1 MGSLQGPV
9 LCPSVHA
16 KLAGLF
22 SLPMIGP
29 MNVRCFRSEFW
40 GFKELGGGSGGGA
53 KVKPGILSCNVHM
66 RKCKTAVHCSF
77 NSSSNDSSGSAAENF
92 NEKDEDYVNSSIV
105 EAVEVKSGAD
115 GFIIKMRD
123 GRHLRCVHNNPQ
135 GGHLPEYAPHPAIV
149 LKMEDGTGLLLP
161 IIVCKSLYS
170 DYGRMQCYFSF
181 FDSYIILSNVN
192 FCYVFIGSG
201 DAERFTNG
209 SHAQCSHSMS
219 FSHLNFAAL
228 PLNARPTLYQVV
240 KEMVDKMG
248 YEVWLDMSGLQEEFM
263 RHISLSCILLRH
275 VGNEAESMSFDL
287 RPSDAINIAVRCK
300 VPIQVNKYLAFSD
313 GMRVVESGKLSTQFP
328 LDGQIFAELD
338 KPSGQPCVETQEFN
352 LLHEMLKA
360 VNEERYQDAAL
371 WRDQLNQL
379 RSGKN
384 VNNR

>member
-29 MNVRCFRSEFW
+29 MNVSCVRSEFW
-40 GFKELGGGSGGGA
+40 GFKELGGGSGSGGGA

-161 IIVCKSLYS
+161 IIVLEMPSVLLMAAM
-170 DYGRMQCYFSF
+170 R
-181 FDSYIILSNVN
+181 NVP
-192 FCYVFIGSG
+192 I
-201 DAERFTNG
+201 
-209 SHAQCSHSMS
+209 
-219 FSHLNFAAL
+219 
-228 PLNARPTLYQVV
+228 ARPTLYQVV

-248 YEVWLDMSGLQEEFM
+248 YEV
-263 RHISLSCILLRH
+263 RHVRVTRRVHEAYFAQLYLTK

-384 VNNR
+384 VNNRYLSLELQSGV